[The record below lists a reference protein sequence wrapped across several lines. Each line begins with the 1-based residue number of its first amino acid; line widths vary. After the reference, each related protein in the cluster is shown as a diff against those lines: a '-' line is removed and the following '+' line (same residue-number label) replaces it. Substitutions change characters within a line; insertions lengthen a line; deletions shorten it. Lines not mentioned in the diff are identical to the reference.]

1 MDSDVEKS
9 LNSSHQKGDLGTL
22 CKKKVVKGYCCVQ
35 FLVPRHRASLRS
47 REWCPPCDDR
57 RAWVVWKILT
67 QIRRNIKTG
76 RRTWLWC
83 IRWLKLCGFKL
94 LMWTCQIW
102 SLVWPWNAIKYMV
115 LQREDHYFRR
125 DLLIIYNIY
134 IINNFRGYFLWSA
147 WLPWWRFTLF
157 DVCRFFK
164 WVLNLVSCWC
174 TMEILT
180 TSGKMFYESSLC
192 LSRWWTFE
200 LFGMT
205 SIRLSDDH
213 PSTAHRT

>member
-22 CKKKVVKGYCCVQ
+22 CKKRLWKVIAVCNSLC
-35 FLVPRHRASLRS
+35 LVIALRWDH
-47 REWCPPCDDR
+47 ENGAR
-57 RAWVVWKILT
+57 RVM
-67 QIRRNIKTG
+67 TG
-76 RRTWLWC
+76 GHGWFGRF
-83 IRWLKLCGFKL
+83 WLKSGETSKRDVELGFDVSGDWNYVVSNCWCEHAKYGPWFGREMPLNTWYCKEKTIIFVGIYL
-94 LMWTCQIW
+94 L
-102 SLVWPWNAIKYMV
+102 Y
-115 LQREDHYFRR
+115 
-125 DLLIIYNIY
+125 IY